1 MRPNQVVWEPYQ
13 GDLAHLP
20 PFCVAGRDVWTARVP
35 LVCFWLV
42 EKHTLDRVFRQF
54 GMVQEIPLY
63 VDTDDALHDIDLRGK
78 IEGDMSLAHPYF
90 GWYDRVTWMFVDHTS
105 ASLLITVA
113 SHKQMLTQYTV
124 GSPIHS
130 HGHRGA
136 PHQVVS
142 RPDPPP
148 PPHASSALEFPPPL
162 HASSALE
169 FPPPPHTSLAPEFP
183 PPPHAS
189 PSPEIPPRTAHAVP
203 DLEIPLPTAHAS
215 SHPEIPSHTSRTFF
229 DPAHLSFTPPSF
241 DLGYDFSQTPPV
253 MHTQS
258 PSYSVGHI
266 DHVPP
271 HSHSMSFMPTPGLRI
286 DPMTMGVIHISSATP
301 SPPVVVGSP
310 VVGSQAKQSDVHVE
324 NEQVVVGLQ
333 SPPQGRPKRTTKA
346 PPCGTGGHK
355 AGHKAG
361 PTQREEPHQGDAE
374 PPPPHTRHYTRQHK
388 RLKRKLS
395 EKAKCELEDMERNN
409 RYVEKEK
416 KRMERELQ
424 KEKLQNENCGLDNG
438 SIVYGFAFVDCAAL
452 RIWVGS
458 INDDVSSA
466 ALGALLMQLMM
477 ANLLLAF
484 AISTASFAGI
494 NARTPPKKP
503 SIGQK
508 KPLEAHGSS
517 PPLPS
522 KKQKV
527 SGAFKD
533 QSIEQLNDV
542 TAVSGVNLRR
552 VDIEKPR
559 HRTVV
564 TSDVQQQIMT
574 MSRKAREEW
583 KKKQAETEKLRRLN
597 DILYDI
603 SLQMQPEGNNG
614 VDGDKEKDDGRGKS
628 LKANKEDDDKMRT
641 RSANVAARA
650 AVGGDD
656 MLSKWQLM
664 AEQAQQKREGGVDT
678 SGSQPSKDVSRKP
691 LSTSGRKDNQ
701 ETVKRGNAAPVAAS
715 EWDAYIESRRTEIAT
730 LESHISQSREGF
742 SHHKTERDKLQNE
755 QKYLW
760 STESAL
766 SSDINNLRIEVEKA
780 EKSLDHATPVRMLNA
795 LVRKADLI
803 QVKVAKKGSLAD
815 VRTQIDQLRAS
826 MTMKW
831 AEMGTDLIDH
841 LTPEEKELLS
851 RLNPEIADLKEK
863 LIACKTDRIEAHYE
877 VIMNDK
883 VLSLIKEAEAYY
895 HKLQE
900 DRLVR
905 LIPFQRHQTH

>member
-1 MRPNQVVWEPYQ
+1 MGQIQMRQKILDDQAQAQIVPAIAMVTVV
-13 GDLAHLP
+13 
-20 PFCVAGRDVWTARVP
+20 
-35 LVCFWLV
+35 
-42 EKHTLDRVFRQF
+42 
-54 GMVQEIPLY
+54 
-63 VDTDDALHDIDLRGK
+63 
-78 IEGDMSLAHPYF
+78 HP
-90 GWYDRVTWMFVDHTS
+90 
-105 ASLLITVA
+105 I
-113 SHKQMLTQYTV
+113 
-124 GSPIHS
+124 
-130 HGHRGA
+130 
-136 PHQVVS
+136 

-388 RLKRKLS
+388 LISDVNVIVIDGLKRKLS

-424 KEKLQNENCGLDNG
+424 KEKLQNQFEEPHQGDAVPPLPHTRHYTRQHKRTSNDTPDIFGCLKKGILESISTTYDQIQGQFYELCELDAEIGHKELDWKMTLSGVGKCRQENCGLDNG

-542 TAVSGVNLRR
+542 TAVSGVNLREEEEQLLSGPNE
-552 VDIEKPR
+552 D
-559 HRTVV
+559 
-564 TSDVQQQIMT
+564 
-574 MSRKAREEW
+574 SRAS
-583 KKKQAETEKLRRLN
+583 QA
-597 DILYDI
+597 
-603 SLQMQPEGNNG
+603 
-614 VDGDKEKDDGRGKS
+614 
-628 LKANKEDDDKMRT
+628 
-641 RSANVAARA
+641 
-650 AVGGDD
+650 
-656 MLSKWQLM
+656 
-664 AEQAQQKREGGVDT
+664 
-678 SGSQPSKDVSRKP
+678 
-691 LSTSGRKDNQ
+691 
-701 ETVKRGNAAPVAAS
+701 
-715 EWDAYIESRRTEIAT
+715 SRRVV
-730 LESHISQSREGF
+730 Q
-742 SHHKTERDKLQNE
+742 
-755 QKYLW
+755 
-760 STESAL
+760 
-766 SSDINNLRIEVEKA
+766 
-780 EKSLDHATPVRMLNA
+780 
-795 LVRKADLI
+795 
-803 QVKVAKKGSLAD
+803 
-815 VRTQIDQLRAS
+815 
-826 MTMKW
+826 
-831 AEMGTDLIDH
+831 
-841 LTPEEKELLS
+841 
-851 RLNPEIADLKEK
+851 
-863 LIACKTDRIEAHYE
+863 
-877 VIMNDK
+877 
-883 VLSLIKEAEAYY
+883 
-895 HKLQE
+895 
-900 DRLVR
+900 
-905 LIPFQRHQTH
+905 